1 LFGQYVIRI
10 EVKLWIMTFLIELSK
25 KAKNIKKKY
34 TYSQTVAEH
43 LGSGGANYV
52 SITDN
57 SDYIN
62 IIAWHSYFYF
72 TLIQINSKLFIIHL
86 VQLT

>member
-25 KAKNIKKKY
+25 KTKNIKNIHE
-34 TYSQTVAEH
+34 SQTVAEH

-62 IIAWHSYFYF
+62 IIAW
-72 TLIQINSKLFIIHL
+72 KLFLFYSYIN
-86 VQLT
+86 

>member
-25 KAKNIKKKY
+25 KTKNIKNIHE
-34 TYSQTVAEH
+34 SQTVAEH

>member
-25 KAKNIKKKY
+25 KTKNIKNIHE
-34 TYSQTVAEH
+34 SQTVAEH
-43 LGSGGANYV
+43 LGSGGANYA

-62 IIAWHSYFYF
+62 IIAW
-72 TLIQINSKLFIIHL
+72 KLFLFYSYIN
-86 VQLT
+86 